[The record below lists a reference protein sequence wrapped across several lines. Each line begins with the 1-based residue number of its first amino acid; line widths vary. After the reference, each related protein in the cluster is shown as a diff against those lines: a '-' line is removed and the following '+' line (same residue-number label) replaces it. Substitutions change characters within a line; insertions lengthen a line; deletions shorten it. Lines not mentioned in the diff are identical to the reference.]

1 VARIYPRLRA
11 RWRDVRVHESLV
23 WDGPEVLFK
32 APFEHINNPTLLH
45 KGLKVL
51 RYSELKARDWKQ
63 RGRAPRM
70 WDCPLV
76 FVSTFIKDYV
86 FRLAMLDGWR
96 GFIVAQTAASYAVY
110 KRMRYYEMCR
120 NPGSVELAQDAL
132 ARHRLDH

>member
-1 VARIYPRLRA
+1 
-11 RWRDVRVHESLV
+11 
-23 WDGPEVLFK
+23 
-32 APFEHINNPTLLH
+32 
-45 KGLKVL
+45 
-51 RYSELKARDWKQ
+51 
-63 RGRAPRM
+63 
-70 WDCPLV
+70 
-76 FVSTFIKDYV
+76 V